1 MADGSIKIDTKIDSS
16 SLPRQLNAMETAV
29 KSSTN
34 SMSTAFA
41 KMRDVMQGPVA
52 AFQLLKQ
59 GFDAVWGSTVG
70 QAAKIEDMTA
80 AFTPLVGGADNARA
94 MIQALNKEAAT
105 TPFELEGIGKV
116 AKQLLPVL
124 GNDIEAVTGTF
135 RMLGDTAGGN
145 IEKLDS
151 ITRGY
156 VKVMNTGKVS
166 LEALNMISDAGVP
179 IQTQLA
185 ESMGM
190 TVQEMYKLI
199 TAGEVSSSEL
209 TKAFEKMTSEG
220 GLFYKGMDIASQTL
234 SGRLSTMQDNFKQ
247 AGAAIG
253 DVFLPMV
260 KAIVSA
266 VSDVVGGFVSWATE
280 NNNLATTLKM
290 IAAVGIGIML
300 SQVVAAMPGV
310 LGSIQALKVAIMSLN
325 TTALFGPT
333 GIIVALGLVVAAL
346 IGVGNAVQQSAIKE
360 ITEEFKGLMN
370 ASKLTAEQIQQ
381 VQEVMANASKG
392 EASFEEAQANIKQ
405 MSKDLGIS
413 EDKVIAIGIASSRV
427 TDEYKKTI
435 KAVQDYNTKLA
446 ESNKY
451 IIGTKEWVEA
461 QKKLA
466 TAIKDTGK
474 VVETVSK
481 ESLELAISWNE
492 KILSSTITRLE
503 KEKNA
508 AIQLAED
515 KNQSVEEVARIAK
528 YYDDEIL
535 SANLKSI
542 EAQRAA
548 DLAEAKEK
556 IADAKTVEK
565 TVANINAFYDDQITT
580 FKEGQTNER
589 VQLEKDYTK
598 KFSDESKNRTNAMR
612 DQLNI
617 QDGLAKNVS
626 DSFTIYLAEVTEDI
640 KKDAA
645 DWSDVFDTL
654 GKTIKSVVA
663 DELKNLGEFLVTGG
677 GFENYGK
684 IALLALSQI
693 LNALGAQLTA
703 MSAVAFGN
711 AEFAKG
717 IVLAAGAAAAFVAS
731 GVVGALADVQSASE
745 KIADTA
751 TQTAEAV
758 AETYTTLVDILRA
771 GRSSYEDYLGKKQV
785 EEYNNSLKKLTDT
798 QKTQN
803 DTMAAYNHL
812 LDNPVQIFNGHVVT
826 TNIANVTKFKKALQ
840 DKIDVTQKDI
850 DAMNE
855 TYDIV
860 YKNNKVTATSSEI
873 LEKWANDLK
882 IAILAYGKT
891 SKEVAAV
898 TESYQQLLNDALYPT
913 SAALRDANAAINTN
927 STLWTDAAKATYAFE
942 ASLSSIRDKAASF
955 YESFANIGSDIAG
968 TLVSSLTDG
977 LDETSFLDAMKEYIT
992 KMVIQAAVYTEAL
1005 TDKIA
1010 KIGKKIASAIAGGLT
1025 GNSLSG
1031 IKQELAD
1038 LYAEASGKASA
1049 AMDIV
1054 NGAFAGNAGV
1064 ASIASGL
1071 GSSLT
1076 PSVATTGGSN
1086 VTVTVNAVNTTVL
1099 DGRAI
1104 ATSVAENIDSV
1115 VAAI

>member
-16 SLPRQLNAMETAV
+16 SLPKQLRSMETAV
-29 KSSTN
+29 KKST
-34 SMSTAFA
+34 SAMGESFA

-52 AFQLLKQ
+52 VAKMVKDGLVAIGK
-59 GFDAVWGSTVG
+59 AVIGP
-70 QAAKIEDMTA
+70 AAEIEDFVA
-80 AFTPLVGGADNARA
+80 AFTPLTGSVKDAKI
-94 MIQALNKEAAT
+94 MIAALNKEAAT
-105 TPFELEGIGKV
+105 TPFELSTIASVG
-116 AKQLLPVL
+116 KQLLPVL
-124 GNDIEAVTGTF
+124 GNDVKKVTETF

-145 IEKLDS
+145 AEKLDS

-156 VKVMNTGKVS
+156 VKTLNTGKVS

-185 ESMGM
+185 ESMGV
-190 TVQEMYKLI
+190 TVQQMYKLI
-199 TAGEVSSSEL
+199 TAGDVSSAEL

-220 GLFYKGMDIASQTL
+220 GIFYKGMDIASQTL

-253 DVFLPMV
+253 DVFLPMI

-266 VSDVVGGFVSWATE
+266 VSDVVGGFASWATE

-310 LGSIQALKVAIMSLN
+310 LGSIQALKVAIVSLN

-333 GIIVALGLVVAAL
+333 GIIIALGLVVAAL

-405 MSKDLGIS
+405 MSEDLGIS

-427 TDEYKKTI
+427 TDEYKETI
-435 KAVQDYNTKLA
+435 KAVQDYNAKLA

-451 IIGTKEWVEA
+451 IIGTKEWIEE

-466 TAIKDTGK
+466 TAIKTTGK

-481 ESLELAISWNE
+481 ESSALAISWNE

-508 AIQLAED
+508 AIQLAKD

-528 YYDDEIL
+528 YYDDKIL

-542 EAQRAA
+542 EDQRTAS
-548 DLAEAKEK
+548 LKEAKEK
-556 IADAKTVEK
+556 QADAA
-565 TVANINAFYDDQITT
+565 TVAKINQYYDEQITAFKQGQIDQRAKDDAEYLKEINKTWTTT
-580 FKEGQTNER
+580 F
-589 VQLEKDYTK
+589 
-598 KFSDESKNRTNAMR
+598 S
-612 DQLNI
+612 NI
-617 QDGLAKNVS
+617 GS
-626 DSFTIYLAEVTEDI
+626 
-640 KKDAA
+640 
-645 DWSDVFDTL
+645 
-654 GKTIKSVVA
+654 TIKTAIGDS
-663 DELKNLGEFLVTGG
+663 LKQIGESLVTGN
-677 GFENYGK
+677 GFEQFGK
-684 IALLALSQI
+684 IALKALGEV
-693 LNALGAQLTA
+693 LNAIGAQLLGL
-703 MSAVAFGN
+703 SAIEIAHEN
-711 AEFAKG
+711 YAKAAR
-717 IVLAAGAAAAFVAS
+717 LAAAGAAAFVAS
-731 GVVGALADVQSASE
+731 GIASAMAE
-745 KIADTA
+745 TA
-751 TQTAEAV
+751 TAAEQLAV
-758 AETYTTLVDILRA
+758 NTREAYAALIDILRGGKSPFEDFLGSKQA
-771 GRSSYEDYLGKKQV
+771 SDYLDKVSTAATDSATALAKYQDAYARAYKESYDATMLASRGTANKAEADKKAA
-785 EEYNNSLKKLTDT
+785 EYAVIATKSLKDQSAAAIKYADATKDVYDT
-798 QKTQN
+798 
-803 DTMAAYNHL
+803 
-812 LDNPVQIFNGHVVT
+812 
-826 TNIANVTKFKKALQ
+826 
-840 DKIDVTQKDI
+840 
-850 DAMNE
+850 
-855 TYDIV
+855 V
-860 YKNNKVTATSSEI
+860 YKNNAVTSKSSAI
-873 LEKWANDLK
+873 LEKWATELQANI
-882 IAILAYGKT
+882 IAFGKT
-891 SKEVAAV
+891 SKEVEAV
-898 TESYQQLLNDALYPT
+898 NENYQSLLNDALYPMA
-913 SAALRDANAAINTN
+913 AALREANGALRENK
-927 STLWTDAAKATYAFE
+927 SLWTDAAKASYAFDS
-942 ASLSSIRDKAASF
+942 ALSSIREKAASF
-955 YESFANIGSDIAG
+955 YESFADIGSDIAD

-1005 TDKIA
+1005 TEKIA
-1010 KIGKKIASAIAGGLT
+1010 SIGKKIASAIAGGLT

-1054 NGAFAGNAGV
+1054 NSAFAGNAGV

-1071 GSSLT
+1071 GDSLT
-1076 PSVATTGGSN
+1076 PSLATTGGAN
-1086 VTVTVNAVNTTVL
+1086 ITVTVNATNTTVL

>member
-16 SLPRQLNAMETAV
+16 SLPKQLRSMETAV
-29 KSSTN
+29 KKST
-34 SMSTAFA
+34 SAMGESFA

-310 LGSIQALKVAIMSLN
+310 LGSIQALKVAIVSLN

-333 GIIVALGLVVAAL
+333 GIIIALGLVVAAL

-435 KAVQDYNTKLA
+435 KAVQDYNAKLA

-451 IIGTKEWVEA
+451 IIGTKEWVEE

-503 KEKNA
+503 KEKKA

-693 LNALGAQLTA
+693 LNALGAQLAAIAVTKA
-703 MSAVAFGN
+703 MAHSYGEAM
-711 AEFAKG
+711 
-717 IVLAAGAAAAFVAS
+717 AAGAASAAAFVAS
-731 GVVGALADVQSASE
+731 GIAGAMANVASE
-745 KIADTA
+745 AQQMAVSTSEVADKLK
-751 TQTAEAV
+751 E
-758 AETYTTLVDILRA
+758 ILRG
-771 GRSSYEDYLGKKQV
+771 GRSSYEDYLGAKQV
-785 EEYNNSLKKLTDT
+785 NDFNAALGDLKNKEAAAYTELSRLGQAYKDVSNNAALAFFTFGTGIAGQQKQIMANEAGVKNYLALT
-798 QKTQN
+798 QKQIAAMEEVY
-803 DTMAAYNHL
+803 DT
-812 LDNPVQIFNGHVVT
+812 
-826 TNIANVTKFKKALQ
+826 
-840 DKIDVTQKDI
+840 
-850 DAMNE
+850 
-855 TYDIV
+855 V
-860 YKNNKVTATSSEI
+860 YKNNAVTSKSSEI
-873 LEKWANDLK
+873 LENWAKDLND
-882 IAILAYGKT
+882 AILAYGKT
-891 SKEVAAV
+891 STEVKAV
-898 TESYQQLLNDALYPT
+898 NEDYQDLLNQALYPMA
-913 SAALRDANAAINTN
+913 AALREANGALNEN
-927 STLWTDAAKATYAFE
+927 KSLWTDAAKATYAFQT
-942 ASLSSIRDKAASF
+942 SLSSIREKAASF
-955 YESFANIGSDIAG
+955 YESFADIGSDIAD

-1086 VTVTVNAVNTTVL
+1086 ITVTVNAVNTTVL